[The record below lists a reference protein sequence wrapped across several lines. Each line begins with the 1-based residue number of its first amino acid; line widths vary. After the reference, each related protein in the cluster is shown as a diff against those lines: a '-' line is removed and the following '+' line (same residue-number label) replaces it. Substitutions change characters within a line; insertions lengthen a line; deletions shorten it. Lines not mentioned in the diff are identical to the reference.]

1 MHGAQ
6 GRKIHRKVITEMM
19 HKQNYGADN
28 FIKDYANITVP
39 RKTNRTSI
47 SLIIDASHEKTDLK
61 VYFLVT
67 GVNCFLVQLVSI
79 H

>member
-47 SLIIDASHEKTDLK
+47 LLMIVSLFS
-61 VYFLVT
+61 
-67 GVNCFLVQLVSI
+67 
-79 H
+79 